1 MGMDLEVRHL
11 QLVAAVAEV
20 GSLTRAGDR
29 LHLTQSALS
38 HQLRDIESRL
48 GAALFLRLGKRLVLT
63 PAGERLLTSARDVLE
78 RLTQAEHDIREMGR
92 DRAGIL
98 RITTECYTCYHWLP
112 PLLLRYRRTFP
123 RVEVRIDVEATHHP
137 IEMLL
142 AGKIDLGLMSTPVRD
157 RRLVSRR
164 VFDDELVLIA
174 SRQHRFAQQTH
185 VRLAQMRDET
195 LFVYPPKEES
205 GALQNVLLPAGA
217 APARV
222 EEVQLTEAITELVKA
237 GLGVAILARWAV
249 QPLIDAGSVVGRP
262 LPSRAMHRVWSAVMP
277 KDLAGADYVKEFIE
291 LLEKHAPTSRSGKPS
306 AEVVTAFRR
315 APASTSRGETAT
327 RSRAT

>member
-1 MGMDLEVRHL
+1 MELEIRHL
-11 QLVAAVAEV
+11 RLVAAVAEV
-20 GSLTRAGDR
+20 GSLTRAGDQ

-48 GAALFLRLGKRLVLT
+48 GAALFLRVGKRLVLT
-63 PAGERLLTSARDVLE
+63 PAGERLLASATDVLE
-78 RLTQAEHDIREMGR
+78 RLECAEHDIREMGR
-92 DRAGIL
+92 DRAGSL

-137 IEMLL
+137 VEMLL

-164 VFDDELVLIA
+164 VFDDELVVIA
-174 SRQHRFAQQTH
+174 SKHHRFAQQAH

-195 LFVYPPKEES
+195 LFIYPPKAES
-205 GALQNVLLPAGA
+205 GALQNVLIPAGA
-217 APARV
+217 LPARI

-249 QPLIDAGSVVGRP
+249 QPLVDAGVLVARS
-262 LPSRAMHRVWSAVMP
+262 LPARGMHRVWSAVMP
-277 KDLAGADYVKEFIE
+277 KDLARTDYVSEFID
-291 LLEKHAPTSRSGKPS
+291 LLEKHAPTAKR
-306 AEVVTAFRR
+306 
-315 APASTSRGETAT
+315 PASALTLAGGRGPRGGAARHAD
-327 RSRAT
+327 RSAI

>member
-1 MGMDLEVRHL
+1 MGMDLEIRHL
-11 QLVAAVAEV
+11 QLVSAVAAV

-48 GAALFLRLGKRLVLT
+48 GAALFLRVGKRLVLT
-63 PAGERLLTSARDVLE
+63 PAGERLLASATDVLE
-78 RLTQAEHDIREMGR
+78 RLERAEREIRGMGR
-92 DRAGIL
+92 DCARSL

-112 PLLLRYRRTFP
+112 PLLVRYRRTFP
-123 RVEVRIDVEATHHP
+123 TVEVRIDVEGTHHP
-137 IEMLL
+137 VEMLL
-142 AGKIDLGLMSTPVRD
+142 AGKIDLALMSTTVRD

-164 VFDDELVLIA
+164 VFDDDLVLIA
-174 SRQHRFAQQTH
+174 SRQHRFARQTR
-185 VRLAQMRDET
+185 VRLAQMREET

-249 QPLIDAGSVVGRP
+249 QPLIDAGSVVGCP
-262 LPSRAMHRVWSAVMP
+262 LPSRRMHRVWSAVMR
-277 KDLAGADYVKEFIE
+277 KDLARTDYANEFID
-291 LLEKHAPTSRSGKPS
+291 LLEKHAPTTQRGRP
-306 AEVVTAFRR
+306 
-315 APASTSRGETAT
+315 PMIASVAG
-327 RSRAT
+327 